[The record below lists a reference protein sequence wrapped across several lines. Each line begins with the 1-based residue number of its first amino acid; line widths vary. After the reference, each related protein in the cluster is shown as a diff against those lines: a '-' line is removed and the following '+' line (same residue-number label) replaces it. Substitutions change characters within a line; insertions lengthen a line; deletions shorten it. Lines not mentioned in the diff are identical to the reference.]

1 MRDYDQLQLDVTL
14 SHEKAIKENVTTT
27 VEFVYKQ
34 NLAKGVEEIKNKH
47 EGYGIAAENHAKLS
61 SNVKNINTDMG
72 NMLKLLPNDSGEFVN
87 ATTSLFNSAV
97 ETAMAA
103 INLAAESKRI
113 IDDLIYTNTD
123 ETPIENMINETDE
136 FEEIEED

>member
-61 SNVKNINTDMG
+61 SNVKNINMDMG

-97 ETAMAA
+97 ETAIAA

-113 IDDLIYTNTD
+113 IDDLIYANTD
-123 ETPIENMINETDE
+123 ETPIEKMINETDE